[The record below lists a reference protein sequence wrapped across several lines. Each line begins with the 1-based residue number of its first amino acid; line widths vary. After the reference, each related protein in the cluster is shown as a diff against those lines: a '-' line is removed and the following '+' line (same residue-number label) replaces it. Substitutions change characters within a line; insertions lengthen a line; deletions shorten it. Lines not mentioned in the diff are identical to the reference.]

1 MRWGVTEGLVAW
13 WSRGSATRALVSVAA
28 RSGPGPFAA
37 ACAATLA
44 AAVVPTLF
52 YVASG
57 RVVASVFAGSPDEAR
72 RWLVI
77 SAVLFVVQQALP
89 AVRAAAT
96 ADLGYRLEQNVRN
109 RIMRATLDPIGIA
122 HLEDPEIN
130 DQVAR
135 ARAVAT
141 GQVSPLVATMSLF
154 TLASRY
160 LAATGAA
167 VVLVTWKWWVGI
179 ALAV

>member
-1 MRWGVTEGLVAW
+1 MRRLAEW
-13 WSRGSATRALVSVAA
+13 WARGSAPRALVAVAA

-57 RVVASVFAGSPDEAR
+57 RVVAAVFAGSAADAN

-89 AVRAAAT
+89 SIRAAAT
-96 ADLGYRLEQNVRN
+96 ADLGYRLEQSVRN
-109 RIMRATLDPIGIA
+109 RIMRATLDPVGIA

-135 ARAVAT
+135 ARAIAT
-141 GQVSPLVATMSLF
+141 GQVSPLVAT
-154 TLASRY
+154 
-160 LAATGAA
+160 
-167 VVLVTWKWWVGI
+167 
-179 ALAV
+179 